1 MNNEKISF
9 HGIRILTAIALSFV
23 VISCNGQEITS
34 DRQNKKKEEK
44 TLSNDKNVEIKKSDN
59 QGAQTSFPAINLNNQ
74 ISQVV
79 RTVFQDSRGDIWFGT
94 QNGAFRHSG
103 KSLIHIDSIRSELGK
118 GVTIKDIAED
128 KNGKLWFGH
137 TNGVSSIDG
146 DIVTNYYESDG
157 LISNDVWSIAADK
170 NGEIWIGTIDG
181 VCKFDR
187 SHFTVFEIP
196 EGKFDSTLG
205 VSSTK
210 MIHDIME
217 DSKGRLWFSTNGGIY
232 IKDNSMLTNLSEKD
246 GLTTSFVNQVIE
258 DKKGL
263 FWISTSKGLF
273 CLKGDSLINMTE
285 LLFKDNKGT
294 GSIIE
299 DSKGNIWFNC
309 HRSIY
314 SLYENGLT
322 EYPIEEGNNG
332 PLTFQI
338 YEDQQNRL
346 WFVGYGGAYR
356 YENEKFVNIT
366 ENGPW

>member
-1 MNNEKISF
+1 MKNEKTSF
-9 HGIRILTAIALSFV
+9 HGIKLLTIIALLFV
-23 VISCNGQEITS
+23 IISCNGQENTN
-34 DRQNKKKEEK
+34 DTQNQKKE
-44 TLSNDKNVEIKKSDN
+44 DKNVEIKKSDKL
-59 QGAQTSFPAINLNNQ
+59 GVKTSFPFINLNNQ

-94 QNGAFRHSG
+94 QNGAFMLSG
-103 KSLIHIDSIRSELGK
+103 KSLIHIDRIRSESGK

-128 KNGKLWFGH
+128 KDGKLWFGH

-157 LISNDVWSIAADK
+157 LISNDVWTIAADK

-187 SHFTVFEIP
+187 NHFTVFEIP
-196 EGKFDSTLG
+196 EGKINSTLG
-205 VSSTK
+205 VSSTR

-232 IKDNSMLTNLSEKD
+232 IKDNSMLTNISEKD
-246 GLTTSFVNQVIE
+246 GLSTSFVNQVIE
-258 DKKGL
+258 GENGR
-263 FWISTSKGLF
+263 FWISTPKGLF
-273 CLKGDSLINMTE
+273 CLKGDSLINMTD

-294 GSIIE
+294 GNIIR
-299 DSKGNIWFNC
+299 DTKGNIWFNC

-314 SLYENGLT
+314 SLYEKELT
-322 EYPIEEGNNG
+322 EYPIEGNNG